1 VTSHSPIYRL
11 HYFCTWANNRHFALR
26 QKRRVIGCTWTCYC
40 CQQHI
45 SVCSGS
51 LLRSVG
57 NVENSEFRWISIR
70 ISIFPD
76 RIKLLHRPMC
86 RMVIRWPLRHLSLLH
101 DTELLKKLTY
111 LNIYFTRIFINQL
124 VKNYKKVKTYGY
136 NIKVG
141 IKDMWTMG
149 VTSMHLDRVR
159 NFATNP
165 RVPRKTAIFLTSW
178 VTISFS
184 VRTVRHAV
192 C

>member
-1 VTSHSPIYRL
+1 
-11 HYFCTWANNRHFALR
+11 
-26 QKRRVIGCTWTCYC
+26 
-40 CQQHI
+40 
-45 SVCSGS
+45 
-51 LLRSVG
+51 
-57 NVENSEFRWISIR
+57 
-70 ISIFPD
+70 
-76 RIKLLHRPMC
+76 MC

-165 RVPRKTAIFLTSW
+165 RVPRKTAIFLTS
-178 VTISFS
+178 
-184 VRTVRHAV
+184 
-192 C
+192 